1 MKLTLALLVMILMF
15 SLAGFSQDHQRFQAS
30 FSAAFRYHPMIMG
43 DGTPSGRTTPL
54 FFNLADQLNGP
65 GFNVSLGYF
74 FPQANL
80 LLSLDNTVR
89 HQIIGFQ
96 LVYAIPKPDSRRIAV
111 PIWRVLSDPSVSIT
125 KYFDLGS
132 VDPLITVGAVW
143 MNRNSGY
150 FVPDSSYY
158 LNPSGGYNFSGK
170 GGNFN
175 FTALKTGAGVRYNH
189 WIGEVNVLWGF
200 QHVYDFIG
208 TFMLPEIRLG
218 YAITR

>member
-1 MKLTLALLVMILMF
+1 MKLTLALSVLILML
-15 SLAGFSQDHQRFQAS
+15 SAAGFSQDHQRFQAS
-30 FSAAFRYHPMIMG
+30 FSVTGRYHPMIKG
-43 DGTPSGRTTPL
+43 AGTPSGRTTPL

-96 LVYAIPKPDSRRIAV
+96 LVYGIPVPNSRRIAM
-111 PIWRVLSDPSVSIT
+111 PERRVLSDPSISIT
-125 KYFDLGS
+125 KYFDLGE

-143 MNRNSGY
+143 MNRNSDY

-175 FTALKTGAGVRYNH
+175 FTALKTGFGVRYNH
-189 WIGEVNVLWGF
+189 WIGEVNLLWGF

-208 TFMLPEIRLG
+208 TIVLPEIRVG
-218 YAITR
+218 YAITK